1 MKRAALY
8 IASGIMLLAGI
19 SCSNKFLEENEV
31 DLYGIADTLFL
42 TSYDSTVQTTL
53 QTSLGDHDFTI
64 YMQPKFLSFNSMHG
78 KIENGSIS
86 LDLTVLHENTDA
98 WQPFFYA
105 MVLLDVEDVGLVGIN
120 VVYTNYRNVSL
131 YCSPTSLTFTSPDSL
146 EFILSNNGYG
156 LLTWQITAIPEW
168 LAVSRGE
175 GTILPGSYQPVTVSV
190 LPHMV
195 TSGQAY
201 SGSIKIGNNSGSG
214 YYTLPVYI
222 TESAIPPADADQ
234 ITSLLTDA
242 EYHHNSGIMAI
253 CTKSPNQLIL
263 LNTATQH
270 SDTIPLQK
278 TPNCISFSEDGQ
290 KAVIGY
296 SVASVGYFDVGSQ
309 AITAEYNIDC
319 IPYDIVLG
327 DNEWCYITPAEDQW
341 EQLRSLNLSTGE
353 LYVNSPESQIYEKTI
368 IKKIPGKPVM
378 AGTQTAL
385 SPSGL
390 LLFDLS
396 AGKASDLFTRYHES
410 IDRFWI
416 SKDTARL
423 YAAYGNVY
431 LIPEYDGEFH
441 STAPPVYGNIG
452 AELFSISALDDC
464 LTTNSVFAGTANIHH
479 QTGTS
484 AQIFQ
489 FNATNLNKTA
499 AYTVKPVW
507 LNISGST
514 SLYYTYPRFLFVNNE
529 GTVMYVLK
537 SPRNEYGIEGW
548 FMETIDL

>member
-1 MKRAALY
+1 MKRAALI
-8 IASGIMLLAGI
+8 IATGIIFFAGI
-19 SCSNKFLEENEV
+19 ACSDRFLEENNVE
-31 DLYGIADTLFL
+31 LYGLSDTLFL
-42 TSYDSTVQTTL
+42 TSNDVNVQATL
-53 QTSLGDHDFTI
+53 QTSLGNHDFTI
-64 YMQPKFLSFNSMHG
+64 YMHPKCLLFNSMHG
-78 KIENGSIS
+78 KIINGSIS
-86 LDLTVLHENTDA
+86 IDLTVLNDCISA
-98 WQPFFYA
+98 WDPYYYT
-105 MVLLDVEDVGLVGIN
+105 MVVLDVEDVGLVAFN

-131 YCSPTSLTFTSPDSL
+131 YCFPASLTFTSADSL
-146 EFILSNNGYG
+146 EFILFNNGFG
-156 LLTWQITAIPEW
+156 LLAWQITAVPEW
-168 LAVSRGE
+168 LTVSQNE
-175 GTILPGSYQPVTVSV
+175 GTILPGNSRPVTVRI
-190 LPHMV
+190 LPDMI
-195 TSGQAY
+195 TPGQAY

-222 TESAIPPADADQ
+222 TETAIPPADPEK

-278 TPNCISFSEDGQ
+278 TPNCFSFSEDGQ
-290 KAVIGY
+290 RAVIGY
-296 SVASVGYFDVGSQ
+296 SVASVGYFDVSSRV
-309 AITAEYNIDC
+309 ITEEYDIDC
-319 IPYDIVLG
+319 IPFDIVLG
-327 DNEWCYITPAEDQW
+327 DNEWCYITPSSDQW
-341 EQLRSLNLSTGE
+341 VQLRSLNLSTGE
-353 LYVNSPESQIYEKTI
+353 LFVSPLTSQIYEKTL
-368 IKKIPGKPVM
+368 IKKIPGKPIM
-378 AGTQTAL
+378 AGTQTPV

-396 AGKASDLFTRYHES
+396 SGKASDLFTRYHES
-410 IDRFWI
+410 IDRLWI

-441 STAPPVYGNIG
+441 ATALPVYGNIG
-452 AELFSISALDDC
+452 AELYSISALDDC
-464 LTTNSVFAGTANIHH
+464 LVTNSVFAGTANIHH

-499 AYTVKPVW
+499 AYTVTPVW
-507 LNISGST
+507 LNISGNT
-514 SLYYTYPRFLFVNNE
+514 SLYYTFPRFLFVNNA
-529 GTVMYVLK
+529 GTVMYVIK
-537 SPRNEYGIEGW
+537 SPRNDYGIEGW

>member
-1 MKRAALY
+1 MKRAAIIL
-8 IASGIMLLAGI
+8 GIGTFLFAAM

-31 DLYGIADTLFL
+31 DLFGIADTLFL
-42 TSYDSTVQTTL
+42 TSYDETVQTTL
-53 QTSLGDHDFTI
+53 QTSLGNHDFTI

-78 KIENGSIS
+78 RISNGSIS
-86 LDLTVLHENTDA
+86 LDITVLHENTDA
-98 WQPFFYA
+98 WQPFFYT
-105 MVLLDVEDVGLVGIN
+105 MVVLDVEDVGLVGIN
-120 VVYTNYRNVSL
+120 VVYTNYRNVSM
-131 YCSPTSLTFTSPDSL
+131 YCSPASLTFTSPDSL

-156 LLTWQITAIPEW
+156 LLAWQITAIPEW
-168 LAVSRGE
+168 LALSRYE
-175 GTILPGSYQPVTVSV
+175 GTILPGSYQPVTVSI
-190 LPHMV
+190 LTHMV
-195 TSGQAY
+195 TSGQGY

-214 YYTLPVYI
+214 YYTLPVNI
-222 TESAIPPADADQ
+222 TESAIPPADADR

-242 EYHHNSGIMAI
+242 EYHHNTGIMAI

-270 SDTIPLQK
+270 SDTVPLQK

-296 SVASVGYFDVGSQ
+296 SVASVGYFDVGSRV
-309 AITAEYNIDC
+309 ITAEYNIDC

-327 DNEWCYITPAEDQW
+327 DNEWCYITPMEDQW
-341 EQLRSLNLSTGE
+341 VQLRSLNLSTGE
-353 LYVNSPESQIYEKTI
+353 LFVNTTASQIYEKTI

-378 AGTQTAL
+378 AGTQTTV

-396 AGKASDLFTRYHES
+396 SGKASEEITRYHET

-431 LIPEYDGEFH
+431 ILPEYDGEFH
-441 STAPPVYGNIG
+441 STAPPVYGNI
-452 AELFSISALDDC
+452 AADLFSISALDDC
-464 LTTNSVFAGTANIHH
+464 PVTNSVYAGTANIHH

-484 AQIFQ
+484 AQIYQ

-507 LNISGST
+507 LNISGNT
-514 SLYYTYPRFLFVNNE
+514 ALYYTFPRFLFVNNA
-529 GTVMYVLK
+529 GTVMYVIK

-548 FMETIDL
+548 FMQTIDL

>member
-1 MKRAALY
+1 MKRAAIIL
-8 IASGIMLLAGI
+8 GIGTFLFAVM

-31 DLYGIADTLFL
+31 DLFGIEDTLFL
-42 TSYDSTVQTTL
+42 TSYDETVHATL
-53 QTSLGDHDFTI
+53 QTSLGDHGFTI
-64 YMQPKFLSFNSMHG
+64 YMQPKCLSFSSMHG
-78 KIENGSIS
+78 RIQNGSIS

-98 WQPFFYA
+98 WQPFFYS
-105 MVLLDVEDVGLVGIN
+105 MVLLDVEDVGLVGFN

-146 EFILSNNGYG
+146 EFILSNYGYG

-168 LAVSRGE
+168 LALSRYE
-175 GTILPGSYQPVTVSV
+175 GTILPGSYQHVTVSV
-190 LPHMV
+190 LPQMV

-214 YYTLPVYI
+214 YYTLPVNI

-270 SDTIPLQK
+270 SDTVPLQK

-290 KAVIGY
+290 RAVIGY
-296 SVASVGYFDVGSQ
+296 SVASVGYFDVASRV
-309 AITAEYNIDC
+309 ITAEYNIDC

-327 DNEWCYITPAEDQW
+327 DNGWCYITPTEDQW

-353 LYVNSPESQIYEKTI
+353 LFVNSTVSQIYEKTI
-368 IKKIPGKPVM
+368 IKKIPGKPLM

-464 LTTNSVFAGTANIHH
+464 LTTNSVFAGTANIHY

-484 AQIFQ
+484 AQIYQ

-514 SLYYTYPRFLFVNNE
+514 SLYYTFPRFLFVNNE

-537 SPRNEYGIEGW
+537 SPRNEYGIGGW